1 MAKIKPTVKMRVGRA
16 ARKAAEIMDERGWVR
31 GKAEDPLTGQVCL
44 LGAFD
49 RATRPL
55 SGPQRNVMTANFGRL
70 FSDWMTDNYPDPRG
84 GMTSWPSGW
93 NDTVLESK
101 EETVAW
107 LGKFADAMDPQQ

>member
-1 MAKIKPTVKMRVGRA
+1 
-16 ARKAAEIMDERGWVR
+16 
-31 GKAEDPLTGQVCL
+31 
-44 LGAFD
+44 
-49 RATRPL
+49 
-55 SGPQRNVMTANFGRL
+55 MTANFGRL

-107 LGKFADAMDPQQ
+107 LGKFAGGCRSDDTFEGSGGGKQ